1 MTYSSMK
8 NPLCSNLTYGC
19 NADVMS
25 FFSNVS
31 QSSNFQHATNLSK
44 DLQRKR
50 RSLEEKKG
58 PLIFVGHSLG
68 GLVIKDALSKSNEYE
83 AQGRNP
89 LAASIVTSTFGIAF
103 LGTPHWAEIT
113 QCGQGLQQN
122 LSSLVLNDCNCQSLT
137 HSVGARRFLSDYK
150 NHLVVSVAYLA
161 FALFQG

>member
-1 MTYSSMK
+1 MK

-103 LGTPHWAEIT
+103 LGTPH
-113 QCGQGLQQN
+113 
-122 LSSLVLNDCNCQSLT
+122 
-137 HSVGARRFLSDYK
+137 
-150 NHLVVSVAYLA
+150 
-161 FALFQG
+161 